1 MDESAPITWLIGE
14 INKIVSS
21 GAGATA
27 SAIATAVA
35 ASLPMALPALAAAT
49 VGTTTL

>member
-27 SAIATAVA
+27 SAIATAVT
-35 ASLPMALPALAAAT
+35 PLAA
-49 VGTTTL
+49 VGFGIYIILICINA